1 MSLESTLPKLELL
14 CLLYWPGPL
23 PDSQKKQ
30 CFTKLVPYKKKC
42 YKNLWYIYFCVEC
55 WDRREEFLVAYWE
68 FFLSLVQI
76 QHKFVW
82 LALNT
87 PRTFVDMPPAPAR
100 MLSTRLLSPCHSPTI
115 PQLAKQHIPLVLC
128 PRGYTAAVKPM
139 SFGHARKQQYKSTS
153 DSRKSGTNLT
163 YLPTSNSDAM
173 LSLKEGRLE
182 RGVLLTQAC
191 AI

>member
-1 MSLESTLPKLELL
+1 MWSAGTGERSSWLPIESFFSLSCK
-14 CLLYWPGPL
+14 
-23 PDSQKKQ
+23 
-30 CFTKLVPYKKKC
+30 F
-42 YKNLWYIYFCVEC
+42 N
-55 WDRREEFLVAYWE
+55 
-68 FFLSLVQI
+68 
-76 QHKFVW
+76 KFVW
-82 LALNT
+82 LASNT

-100 MLSTRLLSPCHSPTI
+100 MLSTRLLSPCHSSTI

-128 PRGYTAAVKPM
+128 PRGYTAAVKPT

-163 YLPTSNSDAM
+163 YLTYLPTSNSDAM
-173 LSLKEGRLE
+173 LSLEEGRLE